1 MTASR
6 ARRTRS
12 TWIALVAT
20 VVALLIAGGLAMA
33 GARTLAD
40 SRAGRLADGQRDV
53 LPEQRLPY
61 TPTAL
66 IGAVDDDGRLTSVAV
81 AVVEP
86 DGTGGSLVA
95 FAASADASSG
105 TTTALAPLAAVLEV
119 DGPDAFLGAVET
131 LSSVSF
137 DVVELVDAERFAELV
152 APLGDL
158 PVSLPTMSYDSSTG
172 ERWEAGDDVLPGID
186 AGRLLT
192 ATAAAVPDPLFEP
205 NRTAVW
211 AAVADRVGAGIGSAD
226 PVASDADLPQ
236 PDTLGEL
243 LDRLYAGPVG
253 FRGLP
258 VRLVAADRV
267 TDQLDETYAEAFG
280 DDDPTVTVH
289 DRAEVLMVV
298 GSVAAGRVGAPL
310 EAPSFRVVSGFDAD
324 ELDAAG
330 VRGAD
335 VLKSTIDTLLF
346 SKVNVVSVAELPGAE
361 VPDHTVFVVADPA
374 TVDGVREEYAGTFGD
389 EMEVRAAEVLIEG
402 VDIEVVLGR
411 DYLSLMASGAADDVE
426 SSGTDANTSDD
437 DE

>member
-12 TWIALVAT
+12 TWVALVAT
-20 VVALLIAGGLAMA
+20 VVALLIAGGLTVA

-105 TTTALAPLAAVLEV
+105 TTGTLAPLAAVLEV

-131 LSSVSF
+131 LASVSF

-158 PVSLPTMSYDSSTG
+158 PVSLPTASYDSSSG
-172 ERWEAGDDVLPGID
+172 ERWEAGDDVLPAID

-192 ATAAAVPDPLFEP
+192 ATAAEVPDALFEP

-211 AAVADRVGAGIGSAD
+211 AAVADRVGAGIGSAE
-226 PVASDADLPQ
+226 PVASDVDLPQ
-236 PDTLGEL
+236 PATLTEL

-258 VRLVAADRV
+258 VRLVADDRV
-267 TDQLDETYAEAFG
+267 ADQLDETYAEAF

-289 DRAEVLMVV
+289 DRAEVLMVM

-324 ELDAAG
+324 DLAEMG

-374 TVDGVREEYAGTFGD
+374 TVDGVREEYAGTFG
-389 EMEVRAAEVLIEG
+389 EQMEVRAAEVLIEG
-402 VDIEVVLGR
+402 VDIEVILGR
-411 DYLSLMASGAADDVE
+411 DYLSQMAGEAAADVE
-426 SSGTDANTSDD
+426 SSGTDANDD
-437 DE
+437 DA